1 MSRIGQMP
9 IPIPNGVTVAIDGN
23 VVSAT
28 GPKGSLSQVV
38 PKAMKVTQEDGVVNV
53 TRPSEQKVH
62 KSLHG
67 LARTLIANMVH
78 GVSEGY
84 ETTMEVR
91 GVGYRAEMKGT
102 TLVLSLGYSHPVEVE
117 PMEGIEFAVEAGTLP
132 GTTERYFAI
141 FIRGCDKQVV
151 GQQAAEIR
159 KWRRPE
165 PYKGKGIRYRG
176 ERVRKK
182 AGKAGKAGA

>member
-1 MSRIGQMP
+1 MSRIGQSP
-9 IPIPNGVTVAIDGN
+9 IPIPSGVTVNIDGN
-23 VVSAT
+23 QVFVK
-28 GPKGSLSQVV
+28 GPKGSLQETI
-38 PKAMKVTQEDGVVNV
+38 PAAMKVELSDGVVHV
-53 TRPSEQKVH
+53 ARPSDTKLH

-84 ETTMEVR
+84 EKIMEVR
-91 GVGYRAEMKGT
+91 GVGYRAEVKGT
-102 TLVLSLGYSHPVEVE
+102 TLVLSLGFSHQVEIQ
-117 PMEGIEFAVEAGTLP
+117 PLPGIEFAVESGTLP
-132 GTTERYFAI
+132 GSTERYFAI
-141 FIRGCDKQVV
+141 FIRGCSKQAV
-151 GQQAAEIR
+151 GQQAASIR

-182 AGKAGKAGA
+182 AGKTGKVGG

>member
-9 IPIPNGVTVAIDGN
+9 VSIPPEVTVGVDGG
-23 VVSAT
+23 VVSVS
-28 GPKGSLSQVV
+28 GPKGSLTQVV
-38 PKAMKVTQEDGVVNV
+38 PRPIEVALEDGIVHVK
-53 TRPSEQKVH
+53 RPSDAKTH
-62 KSLHG
+62 KCLHG
-67 LARTLIANMVH
+67 LTRTLIANMVR

-84 ETTMEVR
+84 QIVLEVR
-91 GVGYRAEMKGT
+91 GVGYRAEVKGK
-102 TLVLSLGYSHPVEVE
+102 TLVLSLGFSHPVEIE
-117 PMEGIEFAVEAGTLP
+117 PAEGIEFAVEAGTLP
-132 GTTERYFAI
+132 GSTERYFAI

-151 GQQAAEIR
+151 GQQAAQIR

-182 AGKAGKAGA
+182 AGKAGKAGG